1 MIIASGQENRLL
13 DERMHEGPTREHLL
27 SVIGERMRAER
38 KRQQMTLR
46 QVADRT
52 HLSVSLLSQ
61 IERAESAA
69 SVTSL
74 LKIADALRKPLQ
86 AFFEGF

>member
-1 MIIASGQENRLL
+1 MSITPGQENRLPE
-13 DERMHEGPTREHLL
+13 ERVQEGPTREQLL
-27 SVIGERMRAER
+27 AVIGERMRAER

-46 QVADRT
+46 QVAERT

-74 LKIADALRKPLQ
+74 LKIAEALRKPLQ

>member
-13 DERMHEGPTREHLL
+13 DERMREGPTREHLL